1 MTAQRTPAPLP
12 IDPHLDRL
20 AATLREAGRLVL
32 VAPPGAGKTTRV
44 PPRLLEDG
52 PVFLLQPRR
61 VAARA
66 LARRIAEEQGLVLGE
81 EVGWQVRFERRF
93 TERTRLLV
101 ATEGILTARLVA
113 DPLLEGFRTVILDEF
128 HERGLHG
135 DVALALARQAALA
148 RPDLRL
154 VIMSATL
161 DPGPIAD
168 YLGGCP
174 VIEVAGRPHPVDISY
189 APGVTLADAAQA
201 ALRHDA
207 GHVLCFLPGAPEIR
221 RAADDLARAG
231 LGTDAPRVL
240 PLHGGLDADAQDEA
254 LGPSGRR
261 KLILATNIAETSLT
275 IDGVTAVL
283 DTGLHKVQRHDPDL
297 GIDRLVTERI
307 SAASAA
313 QRAGRAGRTAPG
325 RAVRLWDERETLRP
339 QREPEIAR
347 ADLAAP
353 LLDLLAWGAD
363 PYRFEWFEPPR
374 EDRLRASLDLLA
386 RLGAVRDGRITEA
399 GRALSRLP
407 LHPRLARFFLAAGG
421 ARAAAAACA
430 VLSEGWRGPE
440 EDPPTTD
447 SDLLSRA
454 DRLREA
460 PPHVQAAARQLESL
474 AARIDSGT
482 PPPADL
488 LRAAFAGWP
497 DRVARRREP
506 GSPRFVLASG
516 HGAVLGRESG
526 VRRAEFIVA
535 IDVAG
540 GARAGVTEALV
551 RLASRIERDW
561 LAPTRR
567 DIEHRL
573 DAAGLEVRAVEKL
586 FYDALVLAERP
597 IDADPVIAA
606 DLLARHLLETDPD
619 EDNRTLLNRLR
630 FAGLDVSRE
639 TLVRRACT
647 GRTSLPRGLD
657 LAAFL
662 DPAVR
667 RDVDRLAPAWLDLPS
682 GRRARLEYRDD
693 LSVHAGV
700 KLQEL
705 FGLADSP
712 RLGKQQEPV
721 TFALLAP
728 SGRPVQTTRDL
739 RSFWERT
746 YPEVRRELRARY
758 PKHPW
763 PEDPWTATPTH
774 RTIRRKSR

>member
-1 MTAQRTPAPLP
+1 MSRESARAPLP
-12 IDPHLDRL
+12 IDPHLDRI
-20 AATLREAGRLVL
+20 AAVVRDAGRLVL

-44 PPRLLEDG
+44 PPRLLEEG
-52 PVFLLQPRR
+52 PVILLQPRR

-66 LARRIAEEQGLVLGE
+66 LARRIAGEQGFTLGE

-93 TERTRLLV
+93 TARTRLLV
-101 ATEGILTARLVA
+101 ATEGILTARLIA
-113 DPLLEGFRTVILDEF
+113 DPLLLGFRTVVLDEF
-128 HERGLHG
+128 HERSLHG
-135 DVALALARQAALA
+135 DVALALARQAAAA
-148 RPDLRL
+148 RGDLRL
-154 VIMSATL
+154 VVMSATL
-161 DPGPIAD
+161 DAAPLAA

-174 VIEVAGRPHPVDISY
+174 VIEVKGRPHPVAVAY
-189 APGVTLADAAQA
+189 APALPLAQAVDA
-201 ALRHDA
+201 ALRQDA

-221 RAADDLARAG
+221 RAADTLGRAPG
-231 LGTDAPRVL
+231 VL
-240 PLHGGLDADAQDEA
+240 IVPLHGGLDAEAQDEA
-254 LGPSGRR
+254 LRPSKQR
-261 KLILATNIAETSLT
+261 KVILATNIAETSLT
-275 IDGVTAVL
+275 IDGVTEVI

-297 GIDRLVTERI
+297 GLDRLVTERI
-307 SAASAA
+307 SDASAE

-325 RAVRLWDERETLRP
+325 RAVRLWDERELLRP
-339 QREPEIAR
+339 HREPEIAR

-353 LLDLLAWGAD
+353 LLDLLAWGAE
-363 PYRFEWFEPPR
+363 PTRFEWFEAPSP
-374 EDRLRASLDLLA
+374 DRLEAALDLLA
-386 RLGAVRDGRITEA
+386 RLGAVRDGRITER
-399 GRALSRLP
+399 GRDLGRLP
-407 LHPRLARFFLAAGG
+407 LHPRLGLLFHEAGG
-421 ARAAAAACA
+421 TPAAAAACA

-440 EDPPTTD
+440 GEPPTTD

-460 PPHVQAAARQLESL
+460 PPNVRRAAEQLTAL
-474 AARIDSGT
+474 VPRTGPGAATAGGDER
-482 PPPADL
+482 L
-488 LRAAFAGWP
+488 LRAAFAAWP

-540 GARAGVTEALV
+540 GTRAGVTEGLI
-551 RLASRIERDW
+551 RMASRIERDW

-567 DIEHRL
+567 EVEHRL
-573 DAAGLEVRAVEKL
+573 EPAGPTVRAIETL

-597 IDADPVIAA
+597 VEADAAIAA
-606 DLLARHLLETDPD
+606 DLLAAHLLETGLDD
-619 EDNRTLLNRLR
+619 ETRALLNRLR
-630 FAGLDVSRE
+630 FAGRDSDPE
-639 TLVRRACT
+639 PLVRRACA
-647 GRTSLPRGLD
+647 GRTALPSGLD
-657 LAAFL
+657 LAPFL

-667 RDVDRLAPAWLDLPS
+667 RDLVRLAPEWLDLPS
-682 GRRARLEYRDD
+682 GRRARLQYRDD
-693 LSVHAGV
+693 GSVHAGV

-712 RLGKQQEPV
+712 RLGSRREPV
-721 TFALLAP
+721 TFDLLAP
-728 SGRPVQTTRDL
+728 NGRPVQTTRDL

-774 RTIRRKSR
+774 RTVRKKPR